1 MGGPTSFVLL
11 PEPLSSEQHKELL
24 DLMAQL
30 GEIEEN
36 FKSRSGTKTE
46 HEADTYYLQI
56 INSSAFG
63 LNLPDIGGWPFIVSY
78 ERLPSW
84 ELKALKV
91 VEQKIGFKANYMIQ
105 LDACCSDTHSHRLLG
120 LLTLECCERFQGLI
134 HMGGALFP
142 PSTPDSPDVWDLDW
156 REAERY
162 SREYF
167 DRLPG
172 TLITVPYVVSEERD
186 WFYYVVDSTFMRAWL
201 ADPNFYMVK

>member
-91 VEQKIGFKANYMIQ
+91 VEQKI
-105 LDACCSDTHSHRLLG
+105 SS
-120 LLTLECCERFQGLI
+120 TLVVAIHILI
-134 HMGGALFP
+134 VCL
-142 PSTPDSPDVWDLDW
+142 V
-156 REAERY
+156 Y
-162 SREYF
+162 
-167 DRLPG
+167 
-172 TLITVPYVVSEERD
+172 
-186 WFYYVVDSTFMRAWL
+186 
-201 ADPNFYMVK
+201 